1 MMVKGL
7 FFARLQRASRAGLHP
22 RRRQTGLYL
31 LAVFLGVS
39 GAIRL
44 GTGVGLAFA
53 ETTKPQTAATASA
66 SAEQSTDASSA
77 PVENGAGACAPDLG
91 ALAMLQSLKD
101 REGRLA
107 EQEGEAAEKEQT
119 LTLARVEVDK
129 KIVELQVAEAKLAAT
144 IAIADQ
150 AADKDVS
157 QLVAVYESMKPK
169 DAARLFGEMDP
180 DFAAGFLAKMRP
192 EAAAAVM
199 SGLDPQK
206 AYLISVKFAG
216 RNANAPKS

>member
-7 FFARLQRASRAGLHP
+7 FFRCLQRANRASLRP

-31 LAVFLGVS
+31 LTVFLGVS

-53 ETTKPQTAATASA
+53 ETSKPQTAATAP
-66 SAEQSTDASSA
+66 AEQSTDASSA
-77 PVENGAGACAPDLG
+77 TVESNAGVCAPDAG
-91 ALAMLQSLKD
+91 ALAMLRSLKD

-107 EQEGEAAEKEQT
+107 EQEGKTAEKEQT
-119 LTLARVEVDK
+119 LALARVEVDK
-129 KIVELQVAEAKLAAT
+129 KIVELQAAEAKLAAT
-144 IAIADQ
+144 IAMADQ

-157 QLVAVYESMKPK
+157 QLVTVYESMKPK

>member
-7 FFARLQRASRAGLHP
+7 FFGCLQRANRASLRP

-31 LAVFLGVS
+31 LTVFLGVS

-53 ETTKPQTAATASA
+53 KTSMPQTAATAPA
-66 SAEQSTDASSA
+66 LAEQSTDASSA
-77 PVENGAGACAPDLG
+77 TVESNAGACAPDAG
-91 ALAMLQSLKD
+91 ALAMLRSLKD

-107 EQEGEAAEKEQT
+107 EQEGKTAEKEQT
-119 LTLARVEVDK
+119 LALARVEVDK
-129 KIVELQVAEAKLAAT
+129 KIVELQAAEAKLAAT
-144 IAIADQ
+144 IAMADQ

-157 QLVAVYESMKPK
+157 QLVTVYESMKPK

-192 EAAAAVM
+192 EVAAAVM